1 MGHDAGGASEAVED
15 VGGFIFGH
23 FFLAGGSTLTFYE
36 SGMVSFVQLKR
47 LKISLKIDVV
57 FVNYFWLVHQN
68 NFSTQKFAVKF
79 RLSNKEK

>member
-1 MGHDAGGASEAVED
+1 M
-15 VGGFIFGH
+15 
-23 FFLAGGSTLTFYE
+23 TFYE

-79 RLSNKEK
+79 TSSNKEK